1 MGAAPGAAFALGSQ
15 GELHLHFGRRQRQKG
30 GVIGELE
37 PLRGQHLGE
46 GMGQGQ
52 FAEFLVVPIILA
64 VGGHVQQLGPRARRG
79 KTVHQPG
86 RQPVAVGEQVPE
98 TDIRGHLAVIEKD
111 VDVAPLPG
119 ASAAVGQK
127 AAVGL
132 GGIQG
137 PAAPGSTRRR
147 SGGAPVW
154 PGKATG

>member
-15 GELHLHFGRRQRQKG
+15 GEFHLHFRRRQRQKG

-37 PLRGQHLGE
+37 PLGGQHLGE

-52 FAEFLVVPIILA
+52 FAEFLMVPVILA
-64 VGGHVQQLGPRARRG
+64 IGGDIQQLGTLAGRG

-86 RQPVAVGEQVPE
+86 RQPVAVGEQVTK

-119 ASAAVGQK
+119 VLAPSRASSSGR
-127 AAVGL
+127 
-132 GGIQG
+132 
-137 PAAPGSTRRR
+137 PG
-147 SGGAPVW
+147 
-154 PGKATG
+154 